1 MKSIEN
7 ESKSCDGGGAKC
19 VGGVNRSL
27 VLWQWNAAKHAG
39 GSYCISQKPVLASYK
54 CVY

>member
-27 VLWQWNAAKHAG
+27 VLWQSNAAKHAG